1 MPKIC
6 PRYARDMPK
15 IGPRY
20 AQDMT
25 TSKRVLTKRLP
36 DKMSKP
42 VHLKKMSHKSVL
54 TKRLPDKTSKLVLT
68 KRLPDKTSKAVLTK
82 CLPDKT
88 SADLKIACEN
98 WKLNWNFVN
107 EYIAL
112 LFSLT
117 LKNYAACSQA
127 LTSLWQNRRIPGQIL
142 KKKLWFWQTEDE
154 DWFPEIIFLAVWRY
168 GDDARWCANDKS
180 AADHLSFHIRQTTP
194 YCTISYLAICILI
207 VDHTILYDS
216 IPHNYSLDHIIL
228 YHIIQY
234 NLYFDIKQT
243 TQNYTI
249 L

>member
-1 MPKIC
+1 MLLSFKHRPTFDKLI
-6 PRYARDMPK
+6 
-15 IGPRY
+15 I
-20 AQDMT
+20 
-25 TSKRVLTKRLP
+25 TKGKAEVGLRCETYLP
-36 DKMSKP
+36 LYIIP
-42 VHLKKMSHKSVL
+42 LL
-54 TKRLPDKTSKLVLT
+54 I
-68 KRLPDKTSKAVLTK
+68 
-82 CLPDKT
+82 
-88 SADLKIACEN
+88 LKIACEN

-154 DWFPEIIFLAVWRY
+154 DRFPEIIFLAVWRY